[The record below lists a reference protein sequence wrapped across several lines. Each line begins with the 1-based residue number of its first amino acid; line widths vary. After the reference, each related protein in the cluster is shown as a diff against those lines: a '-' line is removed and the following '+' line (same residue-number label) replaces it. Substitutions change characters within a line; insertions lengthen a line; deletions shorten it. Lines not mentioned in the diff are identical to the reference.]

1 MTVRVRVRVRISLV
15 GFWLIFCST
24 FFFSLFL
31 SIPYMLPYS
40 VVIVSFFVIHDV
52 HG

>member
-15 GFWLIFCST
+15 GST

-31 SIPYMLPYS
+31 YIPYMLPYS